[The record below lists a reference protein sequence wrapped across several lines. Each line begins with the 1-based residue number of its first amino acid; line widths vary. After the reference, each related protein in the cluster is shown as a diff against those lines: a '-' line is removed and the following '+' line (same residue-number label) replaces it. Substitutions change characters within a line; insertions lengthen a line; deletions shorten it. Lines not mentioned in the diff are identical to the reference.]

1 MNSSD
6 NEDSIMNSNEDYDE
20 EEEAETANK
29 SLIKKGGAP
38 SKH

>member
-20 EEEAETANK
+20 EEAETGNK
-29 SLIKKGGAP
+29 SLIKKSGAP

>member
-20 EEEAETANK
+20 EESETGNK
-29 SLIKKGGAP
+29 SLNKKGGAS

>member
-20 EEEAETANK
+20 EEAETGNK

>member
-20 EEEAETANK
+20 EEAETGNK
-29 SLIKKGGAP
+29 SLIKKGSAP